1 MAHVCVIGTRGV
13 PSFVGGIETICENLY
28 PTIVGQ
34 HQDHRVTILGRLPF
48 EGQTTY
54 SFKGV
59 EVRVLKAPSIKGLE
73 TFIHTFIALIYARLK
88 LHPKIVHLHGIG
100 PGFFSFLSRLFGFK
114 TVVTHHSPD
123 YKRPKWRWYGK
134 WILMAGELNTV
145 IFANKVICVSNSLKN
160 DLDKRFSFL
169 KGKRTTIRNAGSL
182 IAHEN
187 WPDDKQLLESL
198 NLKPNQYILAVGR
211 LDKTKGFDDLIHAYE
226 ASDLTN
232 TKLVIV
238 GSNYEQDDYVLA
250 LMQNESERI
259 IFAGTRTGGELVTL
273 YKNASILVNPSY
285 MEGFCLV
292 VAEALSV
299 CLPIIASDIGAHR
312 EFELEDA
319 CYFTKGDVDAL
330 TKKLNT
336 KDYSLFR
343 CRNAEELQSSNTWQ
357 LNVDRH
363 VSLYNS
369 LL

>member
-145 IFANKVICVSNSLKN
+145 IFANKVICVSNSLK
-160 DLDKRFSFL
+160 KRS
-169 KGKRTTIRNAGSL
+169 
-182 IAHEN
+182 
-187 WPDDKQLLESL
+187 
-198 NLKPNQYILAVGR
+198 
-211 LDKTKGFDDLIHAYE
+211 
-226 ASDLTN
+226 
-232 TKLVIV
+232 
-238 GSNYEQDDYVLA
+238 
-250 LMQNESERI
+250 
-259 IFAGTRTGGELVTL
+259 
-273 YKNASILVNPSY
+273 
-285 MEGFCLV
+285 
-292 VAEALSV
+292 
-299 CLPIIASDIGAHR
+299 
-312 EFELEDA
+312 
-319 CYFTKGDVDAL
+319 
-330 TKKLNT
+330 
-336 KDYSLFR
+336 
-343 CRNAEELQSSNTWQ
+343 
-357 LNVDRH
+357 
-363 VSLYNS
+363 
-369 LL
+369 

>member
-145 IFANKVICVSNSLKN
+145 IFANKVCQWLFARLHPNFGIGLANYFSRKSRKHSVNEDKFLGEDKEWLITYSKEKLAEKHYDYFVYGHRHHAIEFPLSENSTYYNLGEWISQNNYLVFDGEKCE
-160 DLDKRFSFL
+160 L
-169 KGKRTTIRNAGSL
+169 KG
-182 IAHEN
+182 
-187 WPDDKQLLESL
+187 
-198 NLKPNQYILAVGR
+198 
-211 LDKTKGFDDLIHAYE
+211 
-226 ASDLTN
+226 
-232 TKLVIV
+232 
-238 GSNYEQDDYVLA
+238 
-250 LMQNESERI
+250 
-259 IFAGTRTGGELVTL
+259 
-273 YKNASILVNPSY
+273 
-285 MEGFCLV
+285 
-292 VAEALSV
+292 
-299 CLPIIASDIGAHR
+299 
-312 EFELEDA
+312 FE
-319 CYFTKGDVDAL
+319 K
-330 TKKLNT
+330 
-336 KDYSLFR
+336 
-343 CRNAEELQSSNTWQ
+343 
-357 LNVDRH
+357 
-363 VSLYNS
+363 
-369 LL
+369 